1 MSVEVDIMSP
11 TSDQNAKSLSS
22 RWESKMKTH
31 QLKDNVWRYEAGK
44 TTKEKIY
51 YLLWVKELHWLL
63 NLAKLYGAMKRFHP
77 STPKISLVHVILLT
91 VFGTILDVGRNYCWI
106 NKESPKLTVHLVLI
120 TCLLD
125 IALTLKGEILS
136 QSQSFIGVKELKVVA
151 ISSTL

>member
-91 VFGTILDVGRNYCWI
+91 VFGTILMM
-106 NKESPKLTVHLVLI
+106 L
-120 TCLLD
+120 
-125 IALTLKGEILS
+125 GEITVES
-136 QSQSFIGVKELKVVA
+136 TKNPPNWQSTWFSLLACLISHWHWKEKFCLNLNHSLELK
-151 ISSTL
+151 S

>member
-51 YLLWVKELHWLL
+51 YLLSQRVKVASKLGEALWSNETFSPLH
-63 NLAKLYGAMKRFHP
+63 
-77 STPKISLVHVILLT
+77 S
-91 VFGTILDVGRNYCWI
+91 
-106 NKESPKLTVHLVLI
+106 
-120 TCLLD
+120 
-125 IALTLKGEILS
+125 
-136 QSQSFIGVKELKVVA
+136 
-151 ISSTL
+151 

>member
-51 YLLWVKELHWLL
+51 YLLWVKELHWHL
-63 NLAKLYGAMKRFHP
+63 NLVKLYGAMKRFHP

-91 VFGTILDVGRNYCWI
+91 VFDTILMM
-106 NKESPKLTVHLVLI
+106 L
-120 TCLLD
+120 
-125 IALTLKGEILS
+125 GEITVESTKNPQIDSPLGS
-136 QSQSFIGVKELKVVA
+136 HYLPAWYCIDIERRNSVS
-151 ISSTL
+151 ISIIHWS